1 MAEFSLKIKLND
13 TNIELQGDEG
23 MVSSI
28 FTKITTEGLGILN
41 GNGQLKEEEEEKLY
55 QIEENKEQIEQKI
68 EHQTYPS
75 LHEIVLKNSPNTE
88 PEWILVYTFY
98 ASEFGKTSVTKKRLR
113 ELYHETK
120 RYTKVRGVNFNTNIK
135 SLLNSNDLNAITQEE
150 FSITEKGI
158 EKAMDILNRENTIKG
173 KKSLHNKRS
182 GLNYKIIDLPMNKD
196 QREAFKEFYN
206 RYRPILRIDQIL
218 LVGYWIN
225 KYIGLSIFHYNT
237 IFTLLSIAQENT
249 NFDIPSA
256 IKNMAFRNNYLVGT
270 KTKGYYRLTS
280 IGEDKVIS
288 QIMKKE
294 K

>member
-13 TNIELQGDEG
+13 MDIELQGEEN

-41 GNGQLKEEEEEKLY
+41 NTNKIKEEEKETIHLVEEK
-55 QIEENKEQIEQKI
+55 NTKKEPKTEPKM
-68 EHQTYPS
+68 YPS

-98 ASEFGKTSVTKKRLR
+98 ASSFGTTSVTKKRLR
-113 ELYHETK
+113 EMYRETK
-120 RYTKVRGVNFNTNIK
+120 RFTKVRGVNFNKNIK

-150 FSITEKGI
+150 FSMTEKGL
-158 EKAMDILNRENTIKG
+158 EKAISIINGDTLIKS
-173 KKSLHNKRS
+173 KKSLHNRRS
-182 GLNYKIIDLPMNKD
+182 GLNYKIIELPMNKD
-196 QREAFKEFYN
+196 QREAFKDFYS
-206 RYRPILRIDQIL
+206 RYRSTLRIDQIL
-218 LVGYWIN
+218 IVGYWIN
-225 KYIGLSIFHYNT
+225 KYLGLSSFHYNT

-270 KTKGYYRLTS
+270 ETKGYYRLTT
-280 IGEDKVIS
+280 IGEDRVIS
-288 QIMKKE
+288 KIMKKE